1 MNTTTKKIMEL
12 LKEKDAGA
20 EQSSFNLELLLG
32 LNAIFEDL
40 EEYQANDKESDGYMN
55 EETKEFKEAIHNA
68 MLERLDEL
76 CKAEKEVKKIIE
88 EDDEFDIALE
98 DEARELVELMHE
110 DYNGKVIAWNVLDIA
125 NKLEKDI
132 WERKTFETNIAV
144 IKTIKDCIKKGIVTE
159 DITNSNAIF
168 ANYIAINSVL
178 QAINEKDWMDIEDM
192 KMLDEEDTEV
202 EKFIAEYVNECLQ
215 EGLDINKEDL
225 KFLSQCG
232 LDNIYV
238 RSFIDNEDF
247 YVCLFDE
254 NENRLTDCKML
265 Y

>member
-88 EDDEFDIALE
+88 EDDEFDIEFE
-98 DEARELVELMHE
+98 DEARELVTKMSE
-110 DYNGKVIAWNVLDIA
+110 DYDGKVIAWNILRQADALEELIWQNKSFKA
-125 NKLEKDI
+125 NID
-132 WERKTFETNIAV
+132 V
-144 IKTIKDCIKKGIVTE
+144 IKVSKKMVAEGKVDKDDVIDMLFSQYLAIWNVL
-159 DITNSNAIF
+159 NAIDT
-168 ANYIAINSVL
+168 
-178 QAINEKDWMDIEDM
+178 KDWMDIEDM
-192 KMLDEEDTEV
+192 KELDEEDTEV

-238 RSFIDNEDF
+238 RSFIDDEDF